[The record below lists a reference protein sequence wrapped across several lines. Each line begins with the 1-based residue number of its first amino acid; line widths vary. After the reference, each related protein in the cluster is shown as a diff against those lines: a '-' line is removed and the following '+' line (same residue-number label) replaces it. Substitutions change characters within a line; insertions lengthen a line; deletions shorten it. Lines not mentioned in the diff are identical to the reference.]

1 MEMALCSLNGGLLRN
16 TYMLC
21 EQFYKH
27 FSRWVQDELE
37 AECPLCKSE
46 NFISELRYIESPRAI
61 LLKPIIVAYVQHSSS
76 SNSSFVWALVL

>member
-61 LLKPIIVAYVQHSSS
+61 LLKPIILA
-76 SNSSFVWALVL
+76 

>member
-1 MEMALCSLNGGLLRN
+1 MSSFISISADGSKMSWKLNVL
-16 TYMLC
+16 YVS
-21 EQFYKH
+21 Q
-27 FSRWVQDELE
+27 
-37 AECPLCKSE
+37 